1 MNYKSFIDAQD
12 HLHKNVGRRRKLV
25 AIGTHDYDTIKGP
38 FFYDAVCPESI
49 SFKPLN
55 QVTVMNGH
63 EIIAF
68 YAKDRNMKEFT
79 DIIRDSEIYPVIT
92 DSNKNILSLP
102 PLINGDHSKIKLS
115 TKNVF
120 IEMTATDL
128 TKAKIAL
135 NTFISMFS

>member
-1 MNYKSFIDAQD
+1 
-12 HLHKNVGRRRKLV
+12 
-25 AIGTHDYDTIKGP
+25 
-38 FFYDAVCPESI
+38 
-49 SFKPLN
+49 
-55 QVTVMNGH
+55 MNGH
-63 EIIAF
+63 EIISF

-79 DIIRDSEIYPVIT
+79 DIIRDSEIYPVIS

-102 PLINGDHSKIKLS
+102 PLINSDHSKIKLS

-120 IEMTATDL
+120 IEMTATDI